1 MAYRNTI
8 ISLATLVAF
17 GTACSKAPSY
27 NIGVQSAEKAPDA
40 AVVDPNDTSV
50 DIPHGKNTDKPM
62 ASTEPKKEETPTP
75 TATPPA
81 DTPPAQAPLTPE
93 QKAKAIAEK
102 GFVAYAVSAPTGQ
115 GWNTAA
121 TPFLIGQT
129 VNAAGAIDTAKPVTV
144 YFCNL
149 SAGQMRLHSG
159 SGDGPMQHGAAFAGL
174 ATAVPA
180 AELPAK
186 QLELDKTNLT
196 DIQKL
201 PNCRAHAV
209 TALGSKVGATYNHN
223 GGSAGNSA
231 SHVFFKVYTVDPAG
245 AVALKAP

>member
-27 NIGVQSAEKAPDA
+27 NTGVQSAGTAQDA
-40 AVVDPNDTSV
+40 AAVDPNDTSI
-50 DIPHGKNTDKPM
+50 DIPHGPNPEKPTVVT
-62 ASTEPKKEETPTP
+62 AEPKKEETATP
-75 TATPPA
+75 ATPPPA
-81 DTPPAQAPLTPE
+81 NTPATAPLTPE
-93 QKAKAIAEK
+93 QKAKSIAEK
-102 GFVAYAVSAPTGQ
+102 GFVAYAVSAPNGQ
-115 GWNTAA
+115 GWNTEA

-129 VNAAGAIDTAKPVTV
+129 VNAGGAIDTAKPVTV
-144 YFCNL
+144 YFCNY

-186 QLELDKTNLT
+186 QAELDKMGLAEV
-196 DIQKL
+196 QAM

-209 TALGSKVGATYNHN
+209 TALGSQPGATYNHN
-223 GGSAGNSA
+223 GGAANNVA
-231 SHVFFKVYTVDPAG
+231 SRVYFKVYTVDPAG
-245 AVALKAP
+245 AVALRAP